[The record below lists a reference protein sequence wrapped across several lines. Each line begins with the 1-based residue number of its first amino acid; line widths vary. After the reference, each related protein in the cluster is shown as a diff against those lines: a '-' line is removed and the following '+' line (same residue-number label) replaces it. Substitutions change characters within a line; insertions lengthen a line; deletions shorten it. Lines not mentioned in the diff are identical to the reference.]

1 MTDSPA
7 KLGSILI
14 LAGRRPGAVDAL
26 AEAHGVADKCLV
38 PVAGRPMIAH
48 VLASAAQSDAA
59 TIFVSSHHDGLAD
72 DLGDIIVDRLGDR
85 LVFVGAA
92 DNLADSVLAVAEQA
106 AFPLL
111 ITTADNC
118 LLSPDTI
125 AEIGAEAAR
134 LGVEA
139 GVALAR
145 REDVLA
151 AHPEGQRRFYEFSDV
166 AVSNCNSYWIGHRGA
181 LKAVEAFRGG
191 GQFVK
196 KPVRVMQAFGLINL
210 LRFRFGLGPIH
221 HIFRR
226 ISRHLKVDVAP
237 LLVREG
243 ATAVDV
249 DNERSLRATEAIM
262 TRRRPSRRPAN
273 DLLLDLDGADRL
285 DHRLADAD
293 LIG

>member
-1 MTDSPA
+1 MS
-7 KLGSILI
+7 GSILV

-48 VLASAAQSDAA
+48 VLESAADSDAERV
-59 TIFVSSHHDGLAD
+59 IVSTHHADLLAD
-72 DLGDIIVDRLGDR
+72 LDDPVVDLLGDR
-85 LVFVGAA
+85 LVVLAAA
-92 DNLADSVLAVAEQA
+92 DNLADSVLLA
-106 AFPLL
+106 AGEASFPLL

-118 LLSPDTI
+118 LLTPATI

-134 LGVEA
+134 LDIEA

-151 AHPEGQRRFYEFSDV
+151 VHPEGQRRFYEFSDV
-166 AVSNCNSYWIGHRGA
+166 AVSNCNAYWIGHLGA
-181 LKAVEAFRGG
+181 LKAAEAFRGG

-196 KPVRVMQAFGLINL
+196 KPIRVMQAFGLINL

-226 ISRHLKVDVAP
+226 ISRRLKVEVAP
-237 LLVREG
+237 LLVSNG
-243 ATAVDV
+243 ATAIDV
-249 DNERSLRATEAIM
+249 DNERSLRVTEALM
-262 TRRRPSRRPAN
+262 KRPDLVSRRPSFRESPAAPGAAGEQ
-273 DLLLDLDGADRL
+273 LLAVTR
-285 DHRLADAD
+285 
-293 LIG
+293 

>member
-1 MTDSPA
+1 MT
-7 KLGSILI
+7 GSILI

-26 AEAHGVADKCLV
+26 AAAHGVADKCLV

-48 VLASAAQSDAA
+48 VLDSAAASGAER
-59 TIFVSSHHDGLAD
+59 IFVSTHHTTLLEDID
-72 DLGDIIVDRLGDR
+72 DRVIAALGER
-85 LVFVGAA
+85 LVVVPAA
-92 DNLADSVLAVAEQA
+92 DNLADSVLAVAGLA

-118 LLSPDTI
+118 LLTPDTI
-125 AEIGAEAAR
+125 AEIGREAVR
-134 LGVEA
+134 LGAGA

-166 AVSNCNSYWIGHRGA
+166 AVSNCNAYWIGDRAA
-181 LKAVEAFRGG
+181 LKAAEAFRGG

-196 KPVRVMQAFGLINL
+196 KPIRVMQAFGLINL

-226 ISRHLKVDVAP
+226 ISRQLKVDIAP
-237 LLVREG
+237 LLVSDG
-243 ATAVDV
+243 QTAIDV
-249 DNERSLRATEAIM
+249 DNERSLRVTETLMA
-262 TRRRPSRRPAN
+262 RRAAVSPRPSFRESPAAP
-273 DLLLDLDGADRL
+273 DAADAR
-285 DHRLADAD
+285 RLAAVR
-293 LIG
+293 